1 MIRAVAAW
9 LRLGLAALSLLLLLS
24 ASASASD
31 RPPILLWPHGAPGSE
46 GKTAPEHV
54 RLTAQGEHIVSGVNA
69 PSLTAYLPD
78 KAKATGVAVIV
89 VPGGGHRELWMD
101 HEGYRVGRWL
111 RDHGVAAFVLKYRLA
126 REEGSTYTVEGDAL
140 PDVQRA
146 IRLVRSRAAA
156 WNIAPDRI
164 GVMGFSAG
172 GELAAL
178 AGVRPETGRRDPD
191 DPTDRVRSRP
201 DFMALIYPS
210 IPPDLPLSAQT
221 PPAFL
226 LCGEG
231 DSPAISQGI
240 ATFYLSMRRAGASAE
255 LHVLTG
261 AGHGF
266 GVRDSN
272 PPAIRNWPNL
282 FNDWLG
288 ARGLSSRRT
297 TG

>member
-1 MIRAVAAW
+1 MT
-9 LRLGLAALSLLLLLS
+9 
-24 ASASASD
+24 
-31 RPPILLWPHGAPGSE
+31 P
-46 GKTAPEHV
+46 
-54 RLTAQGEHIVSGVNA
+54 QGEHIVSGVNA
-69 PSLTAYLPD
+69 PTLTPFLPTPG
-78 KAKATGVAVIV
+78 KATGAAVVV

-111 RDHGVAAFVLKYRLA
+111 SDHGVAAFVLKYRLA
-126 REEGSTYTVEGDAL
+126 REEGSTYTIEGDAL

-146 IRLVRSRAAA
+146 IRLVRSHAAA
-156 WNIAPDRI
+156 WNVAPDRI

-172 GELAAL
+172 GELAVL
-178 AGVRPETGRRDPD
+178 AGVHPEVGRRDTA
-191 DPTDRVRSRP
+191 DPIDQVRSRP

-210 IPPDLPLSAQT
+210 IPPDLALSDQT

-226 LCGEG
+226 LCGENDG
-231 DSPAISQGI
+231 PAISQGV
-240 ATFYLSMRRAGASAE
+240 ATFYLSLRRAGASAE

-288 ARGLSSRRT
+288 ARGLSNRRT
-297 TG
+297 TH